1 MIKYLYISY
10 KINLTFLVDLKKNHL
25 TIIITSYLENIYVLN
40 YAFRPFLP
48 NLAQKPLNLTKLGAL
63 NQIQKASYL
72 GDRLRYF
79 QNLNCFKLHS
89 PGQIKLNS
97 SIIVIENI
105 KISCDPP
112 INNRSSSRFLSRVMW
127 RAYIRH
133 LAMIRL
139 CYYHDPGPV
148 LASLDRQAT
157 FLLVRGSR
165 WYVPSVCYSLR

>member
-1 MIKYLYISY
+1 MIKYIDISY
-10 KINLTFLVDLKKNHL
+10 KINLTFLVDLKKSSNNNYDIL
-25 TIIITSYLENIYVLN
+25 SGKYLWLK

-79 QNLNCFKLHS
+79 PNLNCFKLHS
-89 PGQIKLNS
+89 PGQIKPNS

-112 INNRSSSRFLSRVMW
+112 TIRSHPMVHMW
-127 RAYIRH
+127 RIPPERRH
-133 LAMIRL
+133 
-139 CYYHDPGPV
+139 
-148 LASLDRQAT
+148 
-157 FLLVRGSR
+157 
-165 WYVPSVCYSLR
+165 